1 MKIDLFQVLWPQEL
15 CCEGQ
20 TAEMAL
26 AFVVQPHETFPK

>member
-1 MKIDLFQVLWPQEL
+1 MKIDLFPLLGPQEL

-26 AFVVQPHETFPK
+26 ALVVQPHETSPK